1 MLRVVLTLHQGL
13 LARPIVASLFA
24 GEVVSY
30 NSLPHGLKTR
40 HPSETAAFLGR
51 SCRRATRVAARG
63 ASLPSPLAPRPP
75 RHWQRPRP
83 RPPAE
88 EQTPAE
94 ENARA
99 SDADETTSDTSAE
112 RNLGADFDDDD
123 EHVQLASHP
132 PDGLLEDPRNPGHW
146 TRAFEAFAARPI
158 DDQELVGDADGDDG
172 SSANGSLTDAQLHE
186 RRLDDLFDKLS
197 MAP

>member
-1 MLRVVLTLHQGL
+1 MLRVVLTRHQGL

-24 GEVVSY
+24 GEVVPY
-30 NSLPHGLKTR
+30 NSLPHGPKTR

-63 ASLPSPLAPRPP
+63 ASLPSPLAPQPPPP
-75 RHWQRPRP
+75 RQRPRP

-88 EQTPAE
+88 EQTGDTLAE

-99 SDADETTSDTSAE
+99 SDADETTSVTSAE

-132 PDGLLEDPRNPGHW
+132 PDGLLEDPRNPGHDW
-146 TRAFEAFAARPI
+146 RWSDYPP
-158 DDQELVGDADGDDG
+158 
-172 SSANGSLTDAQLHE
+172 
-186 RRLDDLFDKLS
+186 S
-197 MAP
+197 MTL